1 MTIDKNIPIYV
12 ISISNNEISQYYRK
26 IADESF
32 LKRGYSNL
40 IHHEATLPDTIPE
53 SNYLNFAENRI
64 YTSKRKR
71 NWNATEKA
79 IWYSHTEAWKRIIE
93 SGQPSIII
101 EHDCIL
107 TKKISKSIT
116 KFPLFSFACSTRNH
130 SLAAV
135 GYYIKP
141 DRANSMLN
149 DILTQEIIIPVDGF
163 IHSKEPWYPYGV
175 LEKDWIK
182 NNIFARH
189 FIHSQVGTNKE
200 RIGERN

>member
-1 MTIDKNIPIYV
+1 MNIDKNIPIYV
-12 ISISNNEISQYYRK
+12 ISISGNEISQYYRK

-32 LKRGYSNL
+32 LKKGFTNL
-40 IHHEATLPDTIPE
+40 IHHEATLPNTIPE
-53 SNYLNFAENRI
+53 PNYLNFAENRI
-64 YTSKRKR
+64 YTSKRR
-71 NWNATEKA
+71 RIWNVTEKA

-107 TKKISKSIT
+107 TKEISNSIT
-116 KFPLFSFACSTRNH
+116 EFPLFSFACSTRNH

-141 DRANSMLN
+141 DCASDMLN
-149 DILTQEIIIPVDGF
+149 EILLKKIVVPVDGF
-163 IHSKEPWYPYGV
+163 IHLKEPWYPYGI
-175 LEKDWIK
+175 LEREWIK
-182 NNIFARH
+182 NKIFARH
-189 FIHSQVGTNKE
+189 FIHSNVGTNKR